1 MYRLEDAFGDL
12 KTVED
17 VAGVED
23 MMTVVEDMIE
33 TETGVVTTENV
44 IS

>member
-1 MYRLEDAFGDL
+1 M